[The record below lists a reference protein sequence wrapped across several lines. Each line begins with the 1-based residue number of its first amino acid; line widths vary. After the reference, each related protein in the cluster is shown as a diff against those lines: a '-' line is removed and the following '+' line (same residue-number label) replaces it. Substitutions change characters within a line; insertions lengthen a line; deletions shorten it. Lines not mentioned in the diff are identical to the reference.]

1 MIGTVRFRIYR
12 QGNSST
18 ERYKARI
25 LLNNPQIIMQIQNLL
40 IAVLI
45 LPHLQYI
52 TDDVVERPN

>member
-52 TDDVVERPN
+52 TDYML

>member
-12 QGNSST
+12 QRNSSM

>member
-12 QGNSST
+12 QENSSM

-52 TDDVVERPN
+52 TLIEST